1 MDGGLPMN
9 GKTRPTVSLVLG
21 SGGARGLAHIGVLR
35 WLDEHD
41 ADIRVIA
48 GASIGA
54 LIGGFYAAG
63 TLDVYTRW
71 VRALR
76 QSDVLRLIDFAFS
89 RGGLIGG
96 DRVMQTL
103 ERLLGDANI
112 EDLPIRYTAV
122 ATDLENQK
130 EVWLERG
137 SLFQA
142 IRASISVPA
151 FFAPVTIR
159 GRVLVDG
166 GLLNPIP
173 IAPTMSAHTDM
184 TIAVNLSGEP
194 REVHPPAEAMPPE
207 NHRRSSYQ
215 DRIGAFLD
223 ELLERF
229 TERDEE
235 SVNMYNVVIR
245 SFDAMQVTISRF
257 KQAAYTPDHV
267 IDIPS
272 NAARLLE
279 FYRADEMIA
288 LGYSEAERVLGPVF
302 GEPARS
308 GEGA

>member
-1 MDGGLPMN
+1 MSGQP
-9 GKTRPTVSLVLG
+9 RPTVALVLG

-35 WLDEHD
+35 WLDEHGF
-41 ADIRVIA
+41 DIRVIS
-48 GASIGA
+48 GSSIGA

-63 TLDVYTRW
+63 TLDIYTRW

-76 QSDVLRLIDFAFS
+76 QADVLRLIDFAFS

-130 EVWLERG
+130 EVWLQRG

-151 FFAPVTIR
+151 FFAPVTWR

-173 IAPTMSAHTDM
+173 IAPTLSAHTDL

-194 REVHPPAEAMPPE
+194 RDVSQETEAAPPVP
-207 NHRRSSYQ
+207 NRNRGNSYQ
-215 DRIGAFLD
+215 DRINAFLD

-235 SVNMYNVVIR
+235 SINMYNVIIR
-245 SFDAMQVTISRF
+245 SFDAMQVTIARF

-267 IDIPS
+267 IDIPA

-279 FYRADEMIA
+279 FHRADEMIS
-288 LGYSEAERVLGPVF
+288 LGYAETERVLGPLTRSR
-302 GEPARS
+302 PA
-308 GEGA
+308 

>member
-1 MDGGLPMN
+1 MN
-9 GKTRPTVSLVLG
+9 GQPRPTVALVLG

-41 ADIRVIA
+41 FDIRVIS

-63 TLDVYTRW
+63 TLDIYTRW

-76 QSDVLRLIDFAFS
+76 QRDVLRLMDFAFS

-96 DRVMQTL
+96 DRVMGTL

-112 EDLPIRYTAV
+112 EDLPIRFTAV
-122 ATDLENQK
+122 ATDLESQK
-130 EVWLERG
+130 EVWLQRG
-137 SLFQA
+137 SLFRA

-151 FFAPVTIR
+151 VFAPVTWQ
-159 GRVLVDG
+159 GRLLVDG

-173 IAPTMSAHTDM
+173 IAPTLSAHTDL
-184 TIAVNLSGEP
+184 TIAVNLGGEP
-194 REVHPPAEAMPPE
+194 RDVARETQTRPPLE
-207 NHRRSSYQ
+207 NRVKTNNYQ
-215 DRIGAFLD
+215 ARIDAFLD

-229 TERDEE
+229 KERDEE
-235 SVNMYNVVIR
+235 RINMYNIVIR
-245 SFDAMQVTISRF
+245 SFDAMQITIARF

-267 IDIPS
+267 VDIPA

-279 FYRADEMIA
+279 FHRADEMIA
-288 LGYSEAERVLGPVF
+288 LGYAEAERVLGPIAA
-302 GEPARS
+302 GRRREAERR
-308 GEGA
+308 

>member
-1 MDGGLPMN
+1 MN
-9 GKTRPTVSLVLG
+9 GKRRPTVSLALG
-21 SGGARGLAHIGVLR
+21 SGGARGLAHIGVLQ
-35 WLDEHD
+35 WLDEHG

-63 TLDVYTRW
+63 TLDDYTRW

-76 QSDVLRLIDFAFS
+76 QRDVLRLIDFAFS

-96 DRVMQTL
+96 DRVMETL
-103 ERLLGDANI
+103 ESLLGDANI

-130 EVWLERG
+130 EVWLQRG
-137 SLFQA
+137 SLFRA

-151 FFAPVTIR
+151 FFAPVTVD
-159 GRVLVDG
+159 GRLLVDG

-173 IAPTMSAHTDM
+173 IAPTLSARSDM

-194 REVHPPAEAMPPE
+194 RELRPAPAAPAAPRGNGYHE
-207 NHRRSSYQ
+207 
-215 DRIGAFLD
+215 RITAFLD

-229 TERDEE
+229 TEKDEE
-235 SVNMYNVVIR
+235 SINMYNVIIR
-245 SFDAMQVTISRF
+245 SFDAMQVTIARF

-279 FYRADEMIA
+279 FYRADEMID
-288 LGYSEAERVLGPVF
+288 LGYAEAERVLGPVF
-302 GEPARS
+302 GD
-308 GEGA
+308 GTG

>member
-1 MDGGLPMN
+1 MN

-21 SGGARGLAHIGVLR
+21 SGGARGLAHIGVLQ

-41 ADIRVIA
+41 VDIRVIA

-63 TLDVYTRW
+63 TLDAYTHW

-96 DRVMQTL
+96 DRVMETL

-137 SLFQA
+137 SLFEA

-151 FFAPVTIR
+151 FFAPVTVR

-194 REVHPPAEAMPPE
+194 REAHPPAEALPSE

-223 ELLERF
+223 ELLGRF

-235 SVNMYNVVIR
+235 SINMYNVVIR

-257 KQAAYTPDHV
+257 KQAAYTPDYV

-302 GEPARS
+302 DGEAATDIR
-308 GEGA
+308 GA

>member
-1 MDGGLPMN
+1 MSGQS
-9 GKTRPTVSLVLG
+9 RPTVALVLG
-21 SGGARGLAHIGVLR
+21 SGGARGLAHIGILR
-35 WLDEHD
+35 WLDEHGF
-41 ADIRVIA
+41 DIRVIA
-48 GASIGA
+48 GSSIGA

-63 TLDVYTRW
+63 TLDIYTRW

-76 QSDVLRLIDFAFS
+76 QADVLRLLDFAFS

-130 EVWLERG
+130 EIWLQRG
-137 SLFQA
+137 SLFHA

-151 FFAPVTIR
+151 FFAPVTWR

-173 IAPTMSAHTDM
+173 IAPTMSAHTDL

-194 REVHPPAEAMPPE
+194 RDVSRETSAAPPE
-207 NHRRSSYQ
+207 ANKVRNNGYE
-215 DRIGAFLD
+215 DRIKAFLD

-235 SVNMYNVVIR
+235 SINMYNVIIR
-245 SFDAMQVTISRF
+245 SIDAMQVTIARF

-267 IDIPS
+267 IDIPA

-279 FYRADEMIA
+279 FHRADEMIA
-288 LGYSEAERVLGPVF
+288 LGYAEAQRVLGPLV
-302 GEPARS
+302 ARRS
-308 GEGA
+308 GP

>member
-1 MDGGLPMN
+1 MSGQP
-9 GKTRPTVSLVLG
+9 RPTVALVLG

-35 WLDEHD
+35 WLDEHGF
-41 ADIRVIA
+41 DIRVIS
-48 GASIGA
+48 GSSIGA

-63 TLDVYTRW
+63 TLDIYTRW

-76 QSDVLRLIDFAFS
+76 QADVLRLIDFAFS

-130 EVWLERG
+130 EVWLQRG

-151 FFAPVTIR
+151 FFAPVTWR

-173 IAPTMSAHTDM
+173 IAPTLSAHTDL

-194 REVHPPAEAMPPE
+194 RDVSRETETAPAVA
-207 NHRRSSYQ
+207 NRVRNNGYQ
-215 DRIGAFLD
+215 DRIKAFLD

-229 TERDEE
+229 IERDEE
-235 SVNMYNVVIR
+235 SINMYNVIIR
-245 SFDAMQVTISRF
+245 SFDAMQVAIARF

-267 IDIPS
+267 VDIPA

-279 FYRADEMIA
+279 FHRADEMIA
-288 LGYSEAERVLGPVF
+288 LGYAEAERVLGPLVA
-302 GEPARS
+302 GRLAP
-308 GEGA
+308 